1 MTDEV
6 RLEGGS
12 MTHVV
17 RVGETVRDLQV
28 GSRQRSKL
36 CCFTWNRREST
47 VLRALWASTIKAARP
62 SRLSTASSDS
72 CGTMTFCRRSAR

>member
-17 RVGETVRDLQV
+17 RGGDTVRRSPGRQSAAVQALLRHLESERVDGAPRALGFDDQGRETVT
-28 GSRQRSKL
+28 
-36 CCFTWNRREST
+36 FIE
-47 VLRALWASTIKAARP
+47 
-62 SRLSTASSDS
+62 ASSDS
-72 CGTMTFCRRSAR
+72 CGTTTFCPPSAR